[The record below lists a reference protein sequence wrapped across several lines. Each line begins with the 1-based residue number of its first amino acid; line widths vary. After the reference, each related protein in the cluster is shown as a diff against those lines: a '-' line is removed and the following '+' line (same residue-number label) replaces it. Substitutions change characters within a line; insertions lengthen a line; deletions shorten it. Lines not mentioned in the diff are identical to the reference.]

1 MRKTQETIVRGKQIC
16 IGLEDSKK
24 TWRICVRCV
33 RMIVHDTGMPARY
46 EVLLTYLLER
56 YPERGVQ
63 FCPPCAEKLVLEIM
77 EALYMEEK
85 ISTFWVVRTRKPK

>member
-46 EVLLTYLLER
+46 EVLRTYLLER
-56 YPERGVQ
+56 YPDRSVQ
-63 FCPPCAEKLVLEIM
+63 KSTIRAGKLVLEIVDTAY
-77 EALYMEEK
+77 ERPNSSLWENHE
-85 ISTFWVVRTRKPK
+85 